1 MCRAVRVLEHAPDEV
16 YHRDVL
22 TMRSRKTYVT
32 STKYRRSGDFYRILE
47 DFMKRAL
54 LAIVCGAALLVNS
67 IAYADAVSDREMADR
82 YSQAAQ
88 SGDSEAQF
96 YMGAL
101 YSSGV
106 GRPRSNEEAFRWFSR
121 AADQGHSHAMLVL
134 AGLYA
139 IGRGTSNDNL
149 AAYKWAYIVSVG
161 TRVEEFRNGARQLI
175 GVLEAR
181 MTPEQINQAKADA
194 GGWRAVRT
202 QAKPAVPT
210 DSVRQDSQPPAPA
223 ASKQAP
229 ASPATGSADSSSP
242 QGPRSSN
249 IKKDDMD
256 AILEQ
261 IPSGLRKRFGF

>member
-1 MCRAVRVLEHAPDEV
+1 
-16 YHRDVL
+16 
-22 TMRSRKTYVT
+22 MRSRKTYVT
-32 STKYRRSGDFYRILE
+32 SAKYRRSGDFSRILE
-47 DFMKRAL
+47 DFMKRAFLAIFCGTAL
-54 LAIVCGAALLVNS
+54 LANS

-106 GRPRSNEEAFRWFSR
+106 GRQRSDEEAFRWFSR

-149 AAYKWAYIVSVG
+149 NAYKWAYIVSVG

-175 GVLEAR
+175 SVLETR
-181 MTPEQINQAKADA
+181 MTPEQVNLAKTAA

-210 DSVRQDSQPPAPA
+210 DNVRQDSQPPPPPA
-223 ASKQAP
+223 ASKQ
-229 ASPATGSADSSSP
+229 SPATSSADSISP
-242 QGPRSSN
+242 QGPRSSS

-261 IPSGLRKRFGF
+261 VPSGLRKRFGF

>member
-1 MCRAVRVLEHAPDEV
+1 
-16 YHRDVL
+16 
-22 TMRSRKTYVT
+22 
-32 STKYRRSGDFYRILE
+32 
-47 DFMKRAL
+47 MKRAF
-54 LAIVCGAALLVNS
+54 LAIFCGAALLANS
-67 IAYADAVSDREMADR
+67 IACADGVSDREMADR

-106 GRPRSNEEAFRWFSR
+106 GRPRSDQEAFRWFSR

-149 AAYKWAYIVSVG
+149 NAYKWAYIVSVG

-175 GVLEAR
+175 SVLETR
-181 MTPEQINQAKADA
+181 MTPEQVNLAKTAA

-210 DSVRQDSQPPAPA
+210 DNVRQDSQPPPPPA
-223 ASKQAP
+223 ASKQ
-229 ASPATGSADSSSP
+229 SPATSSADSISP
-242 QGPRSSN
+242 QGPRSSS

-261 IPSGLRKRFGF
+261 VPSGLRKRFGF